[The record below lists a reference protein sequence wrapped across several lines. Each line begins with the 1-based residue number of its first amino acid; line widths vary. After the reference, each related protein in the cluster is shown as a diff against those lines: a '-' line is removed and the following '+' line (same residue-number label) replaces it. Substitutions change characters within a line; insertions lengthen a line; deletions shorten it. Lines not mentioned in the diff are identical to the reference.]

1 MIRFSL
7 RPASLSR
14 GICGTFPFIPLSMS
28 LLSPDQVRRIAALAR
43 IELKAE
49 EEAGVAE
56 RLNRVLGLID
66 QIQQQDTSGIVPMA
80 HPLDGQV
87 PVAQRLRPDEVT
99 EKDRRQEFQAVAPAV
114 DGGLYLGPKVI
125 E

>member
-14 GICGTFPFIPLSMS
+14 GICGTFPSMS
-28 LLSPDQVRRIAALAR
+28 LSPDQVRRIAALAR
-43 IELKAE
+43 IELKPE
-49 EEAGVAE
+49 EEQGVAE

-66 QIQQQDTSGIVPMA
+66 QIQQQDTSGIAPMA
-80 HPLDGQV
+80 HPLDGQLSGQP
-87 PVAQRLRPDEVT
+87 PVAQRLRPDEVG
-99 EKDRRQEFQAVAPAV
+99 EKDKRQEFQKIAPAV
-114 DGGLYLGPKVI
+114 EGGLYLVPKVI